1 MKLKFIGAIFFSL
14 ITLASHAQD
23 EKLTTFILVR
33 HAEKEAA
40 GQNTMSNNKD
50 PKLSEEGL
58 KRAERLAALLSKT
71 KIDAIYSTPYIRTR
85 KTVESLAQSKSL
97 TVLDYEPGKLEAI
110 DKILIENQ
118 GKTIVISGHSNT
130 IPKIANHL
138 TKSGDYKDFDDA
150 DYGNIFVI
158 TVSSTGKSNA
168 ITWLRY

>member
-1 MKLKFIGAIFFSL
+1 MRSEFIGVILFSL
-14 ITLASHAQD
+14 IIITSQAQE

-40 GQNTMSNNKD
+40 GQNTMSTGKD

-58 KRAERLAALLSKT
+58 KRAERLAALFSKT

-85 KTVESLAQSKSL
+85 KTVEPLAQSKSL
-97 TVLDYEPGKLEAI
+97 TVSDYEPGKLEVI
-110 DKILIENQ
+110 DKILAENQ
-118 GKTIVISGHSNT
+118 GKTIVVSGHSNT

-168 ITWLRY
+168 ITWIRY